1 PVGGKLLRDLRM
13 IAEQGEMP
21 DGDGVPVNVRLWA
34 EKHVAAL
41 TPAATY
47 ATPDDVALNM
57 GPDDIPR
64 LLIAGAQVARFPKGS
79 WTEVCEAFDF
89 GGYRN
94 EQPAATPR
102 GEEAEERVAKAIA
115 DVIGHGMAEK
125 C

>member
-1 PVGGKLLRDLRM
+1 
-13 IAEQGEMP
+13 
-21 DGDGVPVNVRLWA
+21 DGVPVNVRLWA

-64 LLIAGAQVARFPKGS
+64 LLIAGAEVASFPKGS
-79 WTEVCEAFDF
+79 WAEVCEALNIAHGFEP
-89 GGYRN
+89 GPLA
-94 EQPAATPR
+94 PAAPV
-102 GEEAEERVAKAIA
+102 GVDAEERVAKAIA

-125 C
+125 CEPHARAAIAALAGKDGA